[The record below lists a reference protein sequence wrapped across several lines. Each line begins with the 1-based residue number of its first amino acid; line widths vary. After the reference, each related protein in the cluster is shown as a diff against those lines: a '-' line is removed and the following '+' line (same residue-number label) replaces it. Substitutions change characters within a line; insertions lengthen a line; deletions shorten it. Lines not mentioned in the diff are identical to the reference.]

1 MKKYAIITDTD
12 ASLPLDISEKFG
24 IRQVPIGIHFP
35 EEVYEAV
42 LEIDDRQLFEQ
53 IDRLGKLPT
62 TSAPSTGKWVDA
74 FKSAFD
80 KGADEVICFCV
91 SSAVSGT
98 YNAAVTA
105 VEFLPGQTVTVIDTQ
120 SVAIG
125 QGFMVLEAA
134 KAAAAGAS
142 REEIIERAFDVQK
155 RTMLFGALS
164 TLKYLAMS
172 GRVGY
177 LAAGVAQLLSVKP
190 ILTIRDG
197 KLDMLEKVRT
207 QSKAWAR
214 CIELAKEALGEGEVE
229 QMALLHVNAREAA
242 MEFEHQLRSQIDCP
256 QEYLLCDLTP
266 GLSVH
271 TGSGLVGVSFVKK
284 G

>member
-1 MKKYAIITDTD
+1 MTKFAIITDTD
-12 ASLPLDISEKFG
+12 GSIPLDLSEKFG
-24 IRQVPIGIHFP
+24 IQQVPIGIHFP

-42 LEIDDRQLFEQ
+42 LEIDDQRLFEC
-53 IDRLGKLPT
+53 IERLGKLPT
-62 TSAPSTGKWVDA
+62 TSAPSTGKWLDA
-74 FKSAFD
+74 FKRAFD
-80 KGADEVICFCV
+80 QGCDEVICFCV

-98 YNAAVTA
+98 YNAAVA
-105 VEFLPGQTVTVIDTQ
+105 ALEFLPDQPVTVIDTQ
-120 SVAIG
+120 SLAIG

-134 KAAAAGAS
+134 KAAAEGADK
-142 REEIIERAFDVQK
+142 EEIIERAFDVQK
-155 RTMLFGALS
+155 RTALYGALA

-190 ILTIRDG
+190 ILSIRDG

-207 QSKAWAR
+207 QRKAWAR
-214 CIELAKEALGEGEVE
+214 CIELAKESLGDSEVE
-229 QMALLHVNAREAA
+229 QLAILHVDAKDAA
-242 MEFEHQLRSQIDCP
+242 LEFEQQLREQINCP
-256 QEYLLCDLTP
+256 QEYILCELTP

-284 G
+284 V